1 MNIVVLGGCGD
12 MGSHAV
18 RDLLAH
24 SEAHI
29 TIADYRQDKAQA
41 LASEL
46 GERVKGVFVDAEDP
60 ASLHSVLQ
68 GADVAVGCIG
78 PFYHFAPKM
87 ARAAI
92 RARVNYVDICDD
104 WGPIEEVFGLD
115 AEAKQAGI
123 TLLCGM
129 GWTPGITN
137 VMARAGADELD
148 KVDDIKIYWAGG
160 AEDAAGLAV
169 VMHVFYAVT
178 GDVPTYKDGTW
189 IKVPASSGKEVVEF
203 AGALGKVEVFHC
215 GHPEPMTIPRYIKCQ
230 NVFLKGGLTPKWNN
244 TLADVLVKLGLSKSH
259 QSIVRTSKIIYK
271 LEGLIGAGG
280 IPFSGARVDVVGRKN
295 GEPRTIS
302 YAVTDKMG
310 RLTGVPV
317 SIGALMLAQGTISTK
332 GVVAPEGCIE
342 PESFFAEL
350 AKRGIRIEKRES

>member
-41 LASEL
+41 LAAEL

-60 ASLHSVLQ
+60 ESLHGVLQ

-92 RARVNYVDICDD
+92 RARVDYVDICDD

-115 AEAKQAGI
+115 AEAREAGI

-148 KVDDIKIYWAGG
+148 EVDDIKIYWAGG

-178 GDVPTYKDGTW
+178 GDVPTYQNGSW
-189 IKVPASSGKEVVEF
+189 VKVPASSGKEVVEF
-203 AGALGKVEVFHC
+203 AGPLGKVEVFHC
-215 GHPEPMTIPRYIKCQ
+215 GHPEPMTIPRYIKCKT
-230 NVFLKGGLTPKWNN
+230 VFLKGGLTPKWNN
-244 TLADVLVKLGLSKSH
+244 TLADILVKLGLSRSH
-259 QSIVRTSKIIYK
+259 KSIVRTAKIVYK
-271 LEGLIGAGG
+271 LESLIGAGG
-280 IPFSGARVDVVGRKN
+280 VPFSGARVDVSGRKDS
-295 GEPRTIS
+295 EPRTIS

-310 RLTGVPV
+310 RLTGIPV
-317 SIGALMLAQGTISTK
+317 SIGAIMLAEGAISPK

-342 PESFFAEL
+342 PEPFFVEL
-350 AKRGIRIEKRES
+350 AKREIKIEKRVV

>member
-1 MNIVVLGGCGD
+1 M
-12 MGSHAV
+12 
-18 RDLLAH
+18 
-24 SEAHI
+24 
-29 TIADYRQDKAQA
+29 
-41 LASEL
+41 
-46 GERVKGVFVDAEDP
+46 
-60 ASLHSVLQ
+60 
-68 GADVAVGCIG
+68 
-78 PFYHFAPKM
+78 
-87 ARAAI
+87 
-92 RARVNYVDICDD
+92 
-104 WGPIEEVFGLD
+104 
-115 AEAKQAGI
+115 
-123 TLLCGM
+123 
-129 GWTPGITN
+129 
-137 VMARAGADELD
+137 
-148 KVDDIKIYWAGG
+148 
-160 AEDAAGLAV
+160 
-169 VMHVFYAVT
+169 
-178 GDVPTYKDGTW
+178 
-189 IKVPASSGKEVVEF
+189 EF

>member
-29 TIADYRQDKAQA
+29 TIADYRVDKAQA

-46 GERVKGVFVDAEDP
+46 GERVEGVFVDAEDP
-60 ASLHSVLQ
+60 ASLHGVLQ

-87 ARAAI
+87 ARAAV

-104 WGPIEEVFGLD
+104 WGPIEEMFGLD
-115 AEAKQAGI
+115 AEARNAGI

-137 VMARAGADELD
+137 VMARAGANELD
-148 KVDDIKIYWAGG
+148 EVNDIKIYWAGG

-178 GDVPTYKDGTW
+178 GDVPTYRDGGW
-189 IKVPASSGKEVVEF
+189 VKVPASSDKEVVEF

-215 GHPEPMTIPRYIKCQ
+215 GHPEPMTIPRHIKCKT
-230 NVFLKGGLTPKWNN
+230 VFLKGGLTPKWNN

-259 QSIVRTSKIIYK
+259 KSIVRTSKIIYK

-280 IPFSGARVDVVGRKN
+280 VPFSGARVDVVGRKN
-295 GEPRTIS
+295 GESCTIS
-302 YAVTDKMG
+302 YTATDKMG
-310 RLTGVPV
+310 RLTGIPV
-317 SIGALMLAQGTISTK
+317 SIGAIMLAEGNISSK
-332 GVVAPEGCIE
+332 GVFAPEGCIE
-342 PESFFAEL
+342 PEPFFAEL
-350 AKRGIRIEKRES
+350 AKREIRIEKRVI